1 MVRYQRELQQAKFRL
16 RHWRYY
22 EKHIQELQHH
32 ARVSGLSFFKGLKQL
47 EPEEVNWLA
56 ERYYKSIEGCNYD
69 ELLCD
74 YTTLKPVP
82 FKDVAEV
89 FDRPVDVVQ
98 NELRRIERK
107 LGSFIIEYQDEI
119 EQVEAKSSL
128 DKLKRVTLDKLDNYD
143 ERAILSKAFREIEK
157 LRFEKQQTK
166 RL

>member
-16 RHWRYY
+16 RHWQYY

-56 ERYYKSIEGCNYD
+56 ERYYKSTEGCNYD
-69 ELLCD
+69 ELLTD
-74 YTTLKPVP
+74 YRTFRPVP
-82 FKDVAEV
+82 FEEIAKV
-89 FDRPVDVVQ
+89 FNRPVDVVQ

-107 LGSFIIEYQDEI
+107 LGSFIIEYHDEI
-119 EQVEAKSSL
+119 DEVEAKNSL
-128 DKLKRVTLDKLDNYD
+128 DKLKRVTLDKLDSYD